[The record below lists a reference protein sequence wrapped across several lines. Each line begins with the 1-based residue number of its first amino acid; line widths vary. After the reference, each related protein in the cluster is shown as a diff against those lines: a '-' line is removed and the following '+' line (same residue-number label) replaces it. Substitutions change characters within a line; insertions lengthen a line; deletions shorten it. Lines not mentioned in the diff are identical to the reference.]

1 MDSSSP
7 AASPATTDAPDTMR
21 VAREVLAAIDAH
33 ARAEAPR
40 ECCGLLL
47 GSLTEIRRAEPTR
60 NLAPQP
66 TRYDIDPADHFRI
79 LRAARA
85 AGLTV
90 IGAYHSHP
98 ASAPIPSPT
107 DLAEGLPNFLYVIT
121 SLRADLACPESSTRA
136 YYFDGL
142 TFREVPLVPTD

>member
-1 MDSSSP
+1 MD
-7 AASPATTDAPDTMR
+7 
-21 VAREVLAAIDAH
+21 VLAAIDAH

-60 NLAPQP
+60 NLATTT

-79 LRAARA
+79 LREARA

-98 ASAPIPSPT
+98 ASAPVPSPT
-107 DLAEGLPNFLYVIT
+107 DLAEGLPNFLYVIATLRAEPST
-121 SLRADLACPESSTRA
+121 SLEGGIRA
-136 YYFDGL
+136 YYFDGPSY
-142 TFREVPLVPTD
+142 REIRLIRAD